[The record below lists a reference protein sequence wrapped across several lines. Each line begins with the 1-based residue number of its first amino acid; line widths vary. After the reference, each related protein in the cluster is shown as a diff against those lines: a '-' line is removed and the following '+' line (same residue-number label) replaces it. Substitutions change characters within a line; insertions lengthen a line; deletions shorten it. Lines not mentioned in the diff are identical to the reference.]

1 MKTVW
6 SCSLEYFVA
15 IGVFSS
21 FIIELSSKF
30 KILELR
36 KLLIKFLIVVM
47 SLE

>member
-21 FIIELSSKF
+21 FIIEFQIQS
-30 KILELR
+30 LR
-36 KLLIKFLIVVM
+36 SQEIAN
-47 SLE
+47 